1 MRHFL
6 LRHHMQKETFLKRS
20 MYKKNI
26 LYRKKKITVK
36 KNLLNT
42 TR

>member
-6 LRHHMQKETFLKRS
+6 LRHQMQKEIFLKRS

-26 LYRKKKITVK
+26 LYRKKKTVK